1 MHTGTALAEP
11 WAQPPGAQQLLAV
24 PWGTEHTEHTAPCS
38 QHCPEHPADRMHEVC
53 RWISSN
59 QSHCRGMH
67 AIAGEIWE
75 FQTLL
80 GVSYGKLTAAQ
91 ILVHAGVSAT
101 NCLPVSHKGSRQWI
115 KFPRLLQVNTRSCS
129 SGKHR
134 VVHWPLHLLLFQ
146 SFTSVRTDPWRG
158 AVLGSPG
165 PADAPQG
172 TACSCTTGEE
182 FQLLCQLHA
191 SKSNH
196 IFVLLPWS
204 NTLRIHCIAYSTF
217 YLISHTVRFVF
228 PNWKSVQAIPQCV
241 SLCVRIWDSVTRNC
255 NNSNLNIHLLWM
267 FCKWSIFKH
276 CRANSN

>member
-67 AIAGEIWE
+67 AIAGVIWE

-146 SFTSVRTDPWRG
+146 SFTSVRTDPWRRG
-158 AVLGSPG
+158 RAGQ
-165 PADAPQG
+165 PQTCWCPSG
-172 TACSCTTGEE
+172 NCMLMYNRGGIPVALSATCKQIKSY
-182 FQLLCQLHA
+182 LCFT
-191 SKSNH
+191 S
-196 IFVLLPWS
+196 
-204 NTLRIHCIAYSTF
+204 
-217 YLISHTVRFVF
+217 LIKHTQ
-228 PNWKSVQAIPQCV
+228 N
-241 SLCVRIWDSVTRNC
+241 SLCCLFYVL
-255 NNSNLNIHLLWM
+255 SNQSHGEICLP
-267 FCKWSIFKH
+267 
-276 CRANSN
+276 